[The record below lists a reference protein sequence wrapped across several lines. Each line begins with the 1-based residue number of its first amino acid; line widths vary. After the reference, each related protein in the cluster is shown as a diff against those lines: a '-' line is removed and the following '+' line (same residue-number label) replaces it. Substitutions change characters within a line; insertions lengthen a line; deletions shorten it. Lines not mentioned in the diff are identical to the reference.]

1 MWGWV
6 RRGVVSSKS
15 PSSFLLLLPPAL
27 KKVPGPWRRDTPLP
41 WLHCGRC
48 TRCCLI
54 VTRWTLTAQ
63 PALTMCLLD
72 TAACGTS
79 TPSESPGP
87 LSTTVWEVGA
97 PAGRWGHLY
106 RGRWGGRVAVRRR
119 RGGWRPNQATKRH
132 CLFGHWLK
140 KEKESLLSGAK
151 RIRMRGVWTDG
162 EVREGKDRTGE
173 KPHSASRRRWS

>member
-1 MWGWV
+1 MWGRV

-15 PSSFLLLLPPAL
+15 PSSFLLLPPAL

-41 WLHCGRC
+41 RLHCGRC

-79 TPSESPGP
+79 TPLRVPRAPEHHRLGGGGPGWTMRSS
-87 LSTTVWEVGA
+87 LQGTMRRQS
-97 PAGRWGHLY
+97 
-106 RGRWGGRVAVRRR
+106 GGTEEEG
-119 RGGWRPNQATKRH
+119 GGWRPNQATKRH

-173 KPHSASRRRWS
+173 KPHSSSRRRWS